1 MDEKDWIAG
10 AAKAL
15 AIIEAFDE
23 EHARMTPTMVAARA
37 SLTRTAARRYL
48 LTMRELGYVDTDGKL
63 FWLAPRVL
71 RLGQSYLDSARL
83 PRTVQPFLQRITAT
97 VQETALVAILDEHDV
112 VYVAR
117 NGVNR
122 AMAVGFVLGS
132 RAPAPLS
139 SAGLILL
146 AFRAPEEIDEW
157 LASYQIKVFTA
168 FTYATI
174 QQVRDVLNQARRDG
188 YVVTEQQLELGMR
201 GIAVPLRDRN
211 GIVVAAISVSMP
223 IGQESTNA
231 ALHRVLPTLQE
242 TASLLRNLV

>member
-1 MDEKDWIAG
+1 MDDRDWIAG

-23 EHARMTPTMVAARA
+23 EHARMTPTMVAGRA
-37 SLTRTAARRYL
+37 SLSRTAARRYL
-48 LTMRELGYVDTDGKL
+48 LTLRELGYVDTDGKL

-97 VQETALVAILDEHDV
+97 LQETALVAILDEHDV

-132 RAPAPLS
+132 RAAAPLS
-139 SAGLILL
+139 SAGLVLL
-146 AFRAPEEIDEW
+146 AFQAPEVIERW
-157 LASYQIKVFTA
+157 LAVARPARFGGG
-168 FTYATI
+168 
-174 QQVRDVLNQARRDG
+174 RDQRQHADRPGVGQCCLASGLADAAGNRQPVAQSGVGSGTDRLLPDDK
-188 YVVTEQQLELGMR
+188 
-201 GIAVPLRDRN
+201 PPSLRDTPR
-211 GIVVAAISVSMP
+211 GKSPGAVAPCLLHHVVLIHS
-223 IGQESTNA
+223 
-231 ALHRVLPTLQE
+231 H
-242 TASLLRNLV
+242 

>member
-1 MDEKDWIAG
+1 MDDKDWIAG

-23 EHARMTPTMVAARA
+23 EHARMTPTAVAGRA
-37 SLTRTAARRYL
+37 GLSRTAARRYL
-48 LTMRELGYVDTDGKL
+48 LTLRELGYVDTDGKL

-97 VQETALVAILDEHDV
+97 LQETALVAILDEHDV

-139 SAGLILL
+139 SAGLVLL
-146 AFRAPEEIDEW
+146 AFQAPESIE
-157 LASYQIKVFTA
+157 
-168 FTYATI
+168 
-174 QQVRDVLNQARRDG
+174 
-188 YVVTEQQLELGMR
+188 
-201 GIAVPLRDRN
+201 
-211 GIVVAAISVSMP
+211 
-223 IGQESTNA
+223 
-231 ALHRVLPTLQE
+231 
-242 TASLLRNLV
+242 

>member
-37 SLTRTAARRYL
+37 GLSRTAARRYL
-48 LTMRELGYVDTDGKL
+48 LTLRELGYVDTDGKL

-132 RAPAPLS
+132 RASAPLS

-146 AFRAPEEIDEW
+146 AFQPPESIEQW
-157 LASYQIKVFTA
+157 LASYPIKVFTPHSIRPRSA
-168 FTYATI
+168 CAKCW
-174 QQVRDVLNQARRDG
+174 VKS
-188 YVVTEQQLELGMR
+188 
-201 GIAVPLRDRN
+201 
-211 GIVVAAISVSMP
+211 AAMVMSSP
-223 IGQESTNA
+223 INNWSWACA
-231 ALHRVLPTLQE
+231 ALRCRCVTGM
-242 TASLLRNLV
+242 ARSWRRSA